1 MSLGNRWAQFVER
14 VPPPLRN
21 KYIFATTVFVVWM
34 FIFDRNSI
42 WSQYKL
48 QTTLEE
54 LKQKNLYF
62 QEEVKKDTEA
72 RRELSTDDRSI
83 EKFAREQYMMK
94 KKDEVVFVFTEEEE

>member
-1 MSLGNRWAQFVER
+1 MSISARWQQFLDK

-48 QTTLEE
+48 QTTLRE
-54 LKQKNLYF
+54 LQQKKIYF
-62 QEEVKKDTEA
+62 EQQIKDDTEA
-72 RRELSTDDRSI
+72 TRELVTDDNSI
-83 EKFAREQYMMK
+83 EKFAREHHMMK
-94 KKDEVVFVFTEEEE
+94 KKDEVIFVFETVED

>member
-1 MSLGNRWAQFVER
+1 MSKPTRWQLFLDK

-48 QTTLEE
+48 QTTLHE
-54 LKQKNLYF
+54 LQQKKIYF
-62 QEEVKKDTEA
+62 EREIKNDTEA
-72 RRELSTDDRSI
+72 QRELLTDDKSV
-83 EKFAREQYMMK
+83 EKFAREHHLMK
-94 KKDEVVFVFTEEEE
+94 KKDEVIFVFEQAKD